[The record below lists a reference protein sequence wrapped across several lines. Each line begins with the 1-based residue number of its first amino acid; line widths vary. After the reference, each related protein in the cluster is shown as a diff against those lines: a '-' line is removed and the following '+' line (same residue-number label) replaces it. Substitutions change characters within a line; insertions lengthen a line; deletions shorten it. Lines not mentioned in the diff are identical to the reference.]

1 MDVLAEAE
9 RKYMAKLSGAMIP
22 VMIDAFFDLYAEA
35 KKQSQGRKTLLQYQ
49 ALLVEVKNWNN
60 VMMKQHTDAIIKTCS
75 MFPNL
80 LAAVFVI
87 SVKIMSAV
95 RISSESKK
103 LNIKLPT
110 NDVFVHSCYIAAAED
125 MYNSPYIVVED
136 IKDSEKRAQL
146 HTRFSHCIRKVID
159 DFIPVQQILDT
170 YIPGFT
176 GEFDMDNGIGADT
189 NGEVDEAAEDT
200 PPPVTPEAATPTGE
214 EGAEPGSVVP
224 GTPSATEPA
233 PGTPAGADPNGEL
246 KEVPV
251 TPVAGP
257 APAQVHHETLFDDAP
272 DKK

>member
-95 RISSESKK
+95 RISNESKK

-110 NDVFVHSCYIAAAED
+110 NDIFVHSCYIAAAKTIYED
-125 MYNSPYIVVED
+125 PYIVVDD
-136 IKDSEKRAQL
+136 IKDSEKRSVL
-146 HTRFSHCIRKVID
+146 HARFSKVIREVIE

-176 GEFDMDNGIGADT
+176 GDFDMDNNVGADT
-189 NGEVDEAAEDT
+189 NGEVDEVDDA

-224 GTPSATEPA
+224 ETPSATEPV
-233 PGTPAGADPNGEL
+233 PGTPMGADPNGEL

-251 TPVAGP
+251 TPVAAP
-257 APAQVHHETLFDDAP
+257 APVHHETLFDDAP

>member
-9 RKYMAKLSGAMIP
+9 RKYMSKLSGAMIP

-95 RISSESKK
+95 RISNESKK

-110 NDVFVHSCYIAAAED
+110 NDIFVHSCYIAAAKSIYED
-125 MYNSPYIVVED
+125 PYVIVDD
-136 IKDSEKRAQL
+136 IKDSEKRALL
-146 HTRFSHCIRKVID
+146 HCRFSKVIREVIE

-176 GEFDMDNGIGADT
+176 GDFDMDHGVGADAH
-189 NGEVDEAAEDT
+189 GEVDEVDDT
-200 PPPVTPEAATPTGE
+200 PPPPVTPVVAEDIPPVTPAT
-214 EGAEPGSVVP
+214 EPVP
-224 GTPSATEPA
+224 GTPL
-233 PGTPAGADPNGEL
+233 GADPTGEV

-251 TPVAGP
+251 TPVAP
-257 APAQVHHETLFDDAP
+257 APAVHQETLFDDAP

>member
-95 RISSESKK
+95 RISNESKK

-146 HTRFSHCIRKVID
+146 HTRFAHCIRKVID

-176 GEFDMDNGIGADT
+176 GDFDMDNGIGADT
-189 NGEVDEAAEDT
+189 NGEVDDEEDA
-200 PPPVTPEAATPTGE
+200 PPPVTPDPATPTGE

-224 GTPSATEPA
+224 GTPSPTDPV
-233 PGTPAGADPNGEL
+233 PGTPMGADPAGEM

-251 TPVAGP
+251 TPVQGAP
-257 APAQVHHETLFDDAP
+257 APVHHETLFDDAP

>member
-1 MDVLAEAE
+1 
-9 RKYMAKLSGAMIP
+9 
-22 VMIDAFFDLYAEA
+22 MIDAFFDLYAEA

-60 VMMKQHTDAIIKTCS
+60 VMMKQHTDAIIKRCS

-95 RISSESKK
+95 RISNESRK

-146 HTRFSHCIRKVID
+146 HARFSNCIRIVIED
-159 DFIPVQQILDT
+159 LIPVQQILET

-189 NGEVDEAAEDT
+189 NGEVDEEEDVA
-200 PPPVTPEAATPTGE
+200 PPVTPEASTPMGE
-214 EGAEPGSVVP
+214 EDVEPGSVVP
-224 GTPSATEPA
+224 ETPSPTDPV
-233 PGTPAGADPNGEL
+233 PGTPVGADPTGEM

-251 TPVAGP
+251 AATAPV
-257 APAQVHHETLFDDAP
+257 HRETLFDDAP

>member
-9 RKYMAKLSGAMIP
+9 RKYMSKLSGAMIP

-95 RISSESKK
+95 RISNESKK

-110 NDVFVHSCYIAAAED
+110 NDVFVHSCYIAAAKNIYED
-125 MYNSPYIVVED
+125 PYVIIDD
-136 IKDSEKRAQL
+136 IKDSEKRSQL
-146 HTRFSHCIRKVID
+146 HVRFSKVIREIIE

-176 GEFDMDNGIGADT
+176 GDFDMDNDVGADT
-189 NGEVDEAAEDT
+189 NGEVEEEEDA
-200 PPPVTPEAATPTGE
+200 PPVTPEPATPTGE
-214 EGAEPGSVVP
+214 EGAEIPGTPATEAVP
-224 GTPSATEPA
+224 GTPM
-233 PGTPAGADPNGEL
+233 GADPNGEL

-251 TPVAGP
+251 TPVPGTP
-257 APAQVHHETLFDDAP
+257 APIHHETLFDDAP

>member
-9 RKYMAKLSGAMIP
+9 RKYMSKLSGAMIP

-95 RISSESKK
+95 RISNESKK

-110 NDVFVHSCYIAAAED
+110 NDVFVHSCYIAAAKNIYED
-125 MYNSPYIVVED
+125 PFVIVDD

-146 HTRFSHCIRKVID
+146 HVRFSKVIREIIE
-159 DFIPVQQILDT
+159 DFIPVQQILET

-176 GEFDMDNGIGADT
+176 GDFDMDNGIGADT
-189 NGEVDEAAEDT
+189 NGEVDEEETD
-200 PPPVTPEAATPTGE
+200 PPPVSPEAATGE
-214 EGAEPGSVVP
+214 EGAEVP
-224 GTPSATEPA
+224 GTPLPTDPV
-233 PGTPAGADPNGEL
+233 PGTPIGADPGGEL

-251 TPVAGP
+251 TPAPGTP
-257 APAQVHHETLFDDAP
+257 APVHHETLFDDAP

>member
-9 RKYMAKLSGAMIP
+9 RKYMSKLSGAMIP

-110 NDVFVHSCYIAAAED
+110 NDVFVHSCYISAAKNIYED
-125 MYNSPYIVVED
+125 PYVIIDD
-136 IKDSEKRAQL
+136 IKDSEKRTQL
-146 HTRFSHCIRKVID
+146 HTRFSKVIREIIE

-176 GEFDMDNGIGADT
+176 GEFDMDNGVGADT
-189 NGEVDEAAEDT
+189 NGEVDEAED
-200 PPPVTPEAATPTGE
+200 PPPVTPEATGEATGE
-214 EGAEPGSVVP
+214 EGAEVP
-224 GTPSATEPA
+224 GTPATEPA
-233 PGTPAGADPNGEL
+233 PGTPMGADPTGEV

-251 TPVAGP
+251 SPAPGTP
-257 APAQVHHETLFDDAP
+257 APAPIHHETLFDDAP

>member
-9 RKYMAKLSGAMIP
+9 RKYMSKLSGAMIP

-60 VMMKQHTDAIIKTCS
+60 VMMKQHTDTIIKTCS

-95 RISSESKK
+95 RISNESKK

-110 NDVFVHSCYIAAAED
+110 NDVFVHSCYIAAAKNIYED
-125 MYNSPYIVVED
+125 PYVIIDD
-136 IKDSEKRAQL
+136 IKDSEKRSQL
-146 HTRFSHCIRKVID
+146 HVRFSKVIREIIE
-159 DFIPVQQILDT
+159 DFIPVQQILET

-176 GEFDMDNGIGADT
+176 GDFDMDNGIGADT
-189 NGEVDEAAEDT
+189 NGEVDEEETD
-200 PPPVTPEAATPTGE
+200 PPPVSPEAAMGE
-214 EGAEPGSVVP
+214 EGAEVP
-224 GTPSATEPA
+224 GTPLPTDPV
-233 PGTPAGADPNGEL
+233 PGTPMGADPGGEL

-251 TPVAGP
+251 TPAPGTP
-257 APAQVHHETLFDDAP
+257 APVHHETLFDDAP

>member
-1 MDVLAEAE
+1 
-9 RKYMAKLSGAMIP
+9 
-22 VMIDAFFDLYAEA
+22 
-35 KKQSQGRKTLLQYQ
+35 
-49 ALLVEVKNWNN
+49 
-60 VMMKQHTDAIIKTCS
+60 

-110 NDVFVHSCYIAAAED
+110 NDVFVHSCYIAAAKNIYED
-125 MYNSPYIVVED
+125 PFVIVDD
-136 IKDSEKRAQL
+136 IKDSEKRSQL
-146 HTRFSHCIRKVID
+146 HVRFSKVIREIIE

-176 GEFDMDNGIGADT
+176 GEFDMDNGVGADT
-189 NGEVDEAAEDT
+189 NGEVDEEEDT
-200 PPPVTPEAATPTGE
+200 PPPVTPEAVPETPA
-214 EGAEPGSVVP
+214 EGAEVP
-224 GTPSATEPA
+224 GTPATEPV
-233 PGTPAGADPNGEL
+233 PGTPMGADPSGEL

-251 TPVAGP
+251 TPAPGTP
-257 APAQVHHETLFDDAP
+257 APIHHETLFDDAP

>member
-9 RKYMAKLSGAMIP
+9 RKYTAKLSGAMIP

-95 RISSESKK
+95 RISNESRKM
-103 LNIKLPT
+103 NIKLPT

-125 MYNSPYIVVED
+125 MYNNPYIVVED

-146 HTRFSHCIRKVID
+146 HTRFAHVIRKVID

-176 GEFDMDNGIGADT
+176 GEFDMDNGIGPDT
-189 NGEVDEAAEDT
+189 NGEVDDEEEDA
-200 PPPVTPEAATPTGE
+200 PPPVTPEASTPM

-224 GTPSATEPA
+224 ETPSPTDPV

-251 TPVAGP
+251 TPVPGP
-257 APAQVHHETLFDDAP
+257 APVHHETLFDDAP

>member
-9 RKYMAKLSGAMIP
+9 RKYTAKLSGAMIP

-60 VMMKQHTDAIIKTCS
+60 VMMKQHTDAIIKSCA

-87 SVKIMSAV
+87 SVKIMSSV

-103 LNIKLPT
+103 LSIKLPT
-110 NDVFVHSCYIAAAED
+110 NDIFVHSCYIAAAED

-136 IKDSEKRAQL
+136 LKDSEKRAQL

-159 DFIPVQQILDT
+159 DFIPVQQILET

-200 PPPVTPEAATPTGE
+200 PPPVTPEPATPT
-214 EGAEPGSVVP
+214 EGAAEPGSVVP
-224 GTPSATEPA
+224 EPTDPA

-251 TPVAGP
+251 TPAPAAP
-257 APAQVHHETLFDDAP
+257 APVHHETLFDDAP

>member
-1 MDVLAEAE
+1 MDVLAECE

-22 VMIDAFFDLYAEA
+22 VMTDAFFDLYAEA

-60 VMMKQHTDAIIKTCS
+60 MMMKQHTDEIIKRCA

-95 RISSESKK
+95 RISNESRK

-159 DFIPVQQILDT
+159 DFIPVQQILET

-189 NGEVDEAAEDT
+189 NGEVDEAEDAEASS
-200 PPPVTPEAATPTGE
+200 PPVTA
-214 EGAEPGSVVP
+214 EGAEAAAAGENAEA
-224 GTPSATEPA
+224 GTPVPEAGTPA
-233 PGTPAGADPNGEL
+233 PTDPAPETPAGADPSGEV
-246 KEVPV
+246 KQVPV
-251 TPVAGP
+251 TPP
-257 APAQVHHETLFDDAP
+257 PVHHETLFDDAP